1 MKALIQRVDSS
12 SVTVN
17 NKTVGSISYGMLV
30 LLGIEKDDT
39 VDNLEKMIQ
48 KIINFRMFSDA
59 DDKMNLSI
67 NAINGE
73 ILLVSQFTLAAD
85 TNAGKRPSF
94 SSAMEPKR
102 AKEMYDLFV
111 EKLKKEVNKVETGKF
126 GADSKVSLVNDGP
139 VTFMLSC

>member
-17 NKTVGSISYGMLV
+17 NKTVGSIGYGMLV
-30 LLGIEKDDT
+30 LLGIEKKDT

-85 TNAGKRPSF
+85 TNTGKRPSF
-94 SSAMEPKR
+94 ASAMEPKR

-111 EKLKKEVNKVETGKF
+111 ERLKKEVKRVETGKF

>member
-17 NKTVGSISYGMLV
+17 NKTVGSIGYGMLV
-30 LLGIEKDDT
+30 LLGIEKEDT
-39 VDNLEKMIQ
+39 VDSLEKMIQ

-59 DDKMNLSI
+59 NDKMNLSI

-85 TNAGKRPSF
+85 TNVGKRPSF

-111 EKLKKEVNKVETGKF
+111 EKLKKEFNRVETGKF

>member
-17 NKTVGSISYGMLV
+17 NKTVGSIGYGMLV
-30 LLGIEKDDT
+30 LLGIEKEDT

-85 TNAGKRPSF
+85 TNSGKRPSF

-111 EKLKKEVNKVETGKF
+111 EKLKKEVNRVETVKF

>member
-17 NKTVGSISYGMLV
+17 NKTVGSIGYGMLV
-30 LLGIEKDDT
+30 LLGIEKEDT
-39 VDNLEKMIQ
+39 FDNLEKMIQ

-85 TNAGKRPSF
+85 TNSGKRPSF

-111 EKLKKEVNKVETGKF
+111 EKLKKEVNRVETVKF

>member
-17 NKTVGSISYGMLV
+17 NKTVGSIGYGMLV
-30 LLGIEKDDT
+30 LLGIEKKDT

-67 NAINGE
+67 NAIYGE
-73 ILLVSQFTLAAD
+73 ILLVAQFTLAAD
-85 TNAGKRPSF
+85 TNTGKRPSF
-94 SSAMEPKR
+94 ASAMEPKR

-111 EKLKKEVNKVETGKF
+111 ERLKKEVKRVETGKF

>member
-1 MKALIQRVDSS
+1 
-12 SVTVN
+12 
-17 NKTVGSISYGMLV
+17 
-30 LLGIEKDDT
+30 
-39 VDNLEKMIQ
+39 MIQ

-102 AKEMYDLFV
+102 AKEMYDLFA
-111 EKLKKEVNKVETGKF
+111 EKLKKEVNRVETGKF

>member
-17 NKTVGSISYGMLV
+17 NKIVGSIGYGMLV
-30 LLGIEKDDT
+30 LLGIEKEDT

-85 TNAGKRPSF
+85 TNVGKRPSF

-111 EKLKKEVNKVETGKF
+111 EKLKKEVNRVEMGKF